1 MKKTIEKMA
10 LCIMIILFVWV
21 GLSYLEIIFK
31 NLENADY
38 SNLNLIVKYMKLFE

>member
-1 MKKTIEKMA
+1 MKKTIEKIV

-38 SNLNLIVKYMKLFE
+38 SNFNLIVEYMKLFE